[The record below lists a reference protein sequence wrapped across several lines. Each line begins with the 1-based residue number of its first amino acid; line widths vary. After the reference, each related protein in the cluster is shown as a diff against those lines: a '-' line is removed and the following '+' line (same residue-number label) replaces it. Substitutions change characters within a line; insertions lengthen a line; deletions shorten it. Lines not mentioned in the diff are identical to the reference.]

1 MRNATWFLMFA
12 AASAYAAETPQLIPV
27 NALAAAAVVDGDV
40 KEWGSSGWTKV
51 AIQPAV
57 NSADRAKLGLEAD
70 DKNVTGSLSMQVKAG
85 VHQDRLYLALRWPD
99 SSQDTEYKGWDWTGV
114 KYTESSK
121 RDDMLA
127 LRFGMDGEF
136 DRSMLSGKTY
146 KVDVWLWS
154 AARTNPSGLA
164 EDWVHMVSSK
174 PIDDAAEY
182 EVKGVGMVY
191 IKKIRDAGSPVYRSV
206 RPPKEK
212 GAARVPSFELLPNPS
227 GSVADVAA
235 KATWKAGNWNLEL
248 SRKLNTGNPD
258 DVVFRSGAKVQA
270 QLAVFNR
277 GSDEN
282 KSISEPLLL
291 DFTAVK

>member
-1 MRNATWFLMFA
+1 MRRASWLLTLA
-12 AASAYAAETPQLIPV
+12 VASACAAETPQVIPV
-27 NALAAAAVVDGDV
+27 NALAAAPVVDGNP
-40 KEWGSSGWTKV
+40 KEWGNSGWSKV

-57 NSADRAKLGLEAD
+57 SSADRPKMGLEPE
-70 DKNVTGSLSMQVKAG
+70 DKNVTGSLSLQIKAG
-85 VHQDRLYLALRWPD
+85 VFQDHLYLALRWPD
-99 SSQDTEYKGWDWTGV
+99 DSEDTDYKGWDWTGV
-114 KYTESSK
+114 KYTESKK

-127 LRFGMDGEF
+127 LRFGMDGDF

-164 EDWVHMVSSK
+164 EDWMHIMSSK
-174 PIDDAAEY
+174 PIEDAAEY
-182 EVKGVGMVY
+182 EVKGVGIVY
-191 IKKIRDAGSPVYRSV
+191 IKKIRDTGNPLYRIL

-212 GAARVPSFELLPNPS
+212 GVPRAPSFEVLPSPS

-235 KATWKAGNWNLEL
+235 KGVWKAGYWNMEL

-258 DVVFRSGAKVQA
+258 DVIFRLGTKVQG
-270 QLAVFNR
+270 QIAVFNR

-282 KSISEPLLL
+282 KSVSDPLLL
-291 DFTAVK
+291 DFTALK